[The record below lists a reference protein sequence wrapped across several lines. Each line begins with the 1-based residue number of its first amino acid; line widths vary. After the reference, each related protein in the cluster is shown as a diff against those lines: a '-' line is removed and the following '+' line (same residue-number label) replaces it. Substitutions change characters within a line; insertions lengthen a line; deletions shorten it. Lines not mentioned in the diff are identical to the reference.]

1 MIPTKLFIY
10 WTTILV
16 VVIGG
21 PIVISI
27 YSTNIYLVVI
37 AMIIPVITMP
47 IALTYISWKMKRYF
61 SERME
66 KYLLKKLENYETTG
80 R

>member
-10 WTTILV
+10 WTMILV
-16 VVIGG
+16 VVTGG

-27 YSTNIYLVVI
+27 YSANIYLVII
-37 AMIIPVITMP
+37 AMIIPVITIP
-47 IALTYISWKMKRYF
+47 IALTYISWQMNRYF

-66 KYLLKKLENYETTG
+66 KYLLKRLENYETIE
-80 R
+80 